1 MPEKKNRTTSNEQ
14 ENVSL
19 TSARYPVTKMDGV
32 ELVETDDKFEPDND
46 NATAGENLDSTL
58 MEDGWI
64 DSTSSELKWWTI
76 LNEQVLHPHFLIL
89 LTVGGLPKPGQAVM
103 SKGFAI
109 YFNVLRVFFLACL
122 IICASR
128 LVVHSRP
135 AYYNVWT
142 NLAFVL
148 L

>member
-1 MPEKKNRTTSNEQ
+1 M
-14 ENVSL
+14 
-19 TSARYPVTKMDGV
+19 
-32 ELVETDDKFEPDND
+32 ELVETD
-46 NATAGENLDSTL
+46 GENLDSTL
-58 MEDGWI
+58 MDGRI
-64 DSTSSELKWWTI
+64 DSTSELKWWTI

-109 YFNVLRVFFLACL
+109 YFNVLRVFFVACL